1 MSSRKKTIALFQ
13 KYVFLLQSSL
23 ENPSF
28 TFEAF
33 EQGILLWMTNYLFSL
48 GVAHK
53 IFHIPKQNNN
63 KNKITKWGKTLPSTF
78 CNQRNVTYFEN
89 ISVQSFSTF
98 GNVRNNMKCQR
109 RRDFSFDVRVNFRT
123 ILRVIIIFTLEYLS

>member
-1 MSSRKKTIALFQ
+1 MKVNTNLSFKNLKIYEKFIAHLSSRKKTIALFQ

-53 IFHIPKQNNN
+53 ISHIPKQNNEIG
-63 KNKITKWGKTLPSTF
+63 KNPAIDILQSTE
-78 CNQRNVTYFEN
+78 CHV
-89 ISVQSFSTF
+89 
-98 GNVRNNMKCQR
+98 
-109 RRDFSFDVRVNFRT
+109 
-123 ILRVIIIFTLEYLS
+123 L